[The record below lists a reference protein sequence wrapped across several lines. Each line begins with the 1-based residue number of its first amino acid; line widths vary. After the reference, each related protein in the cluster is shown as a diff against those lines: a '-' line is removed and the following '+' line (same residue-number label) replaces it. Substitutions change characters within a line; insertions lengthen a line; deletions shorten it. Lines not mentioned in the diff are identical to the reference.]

1 MRLIT
6 YRTHAAA
13 AARLGAIVD
22 DLVIDL
28 QALGEHAGQAIPG
41 DMLAF
46 IDLGPHAVASTST
59 LLASYRGKWPL
70 GVALPLVNAG
80 YEAIAV
86 TGYKAQGAN
95 GAASPDSTDTVSAEV
110 MARAQTYIGALI
122 RAIDEQ

>member
-59 LLASYRGKWPL
+59 LPERVASTAGLIAGSIATIGMWKVSRSVAAAATLTVLQASTIARAPRPARKPTMSLARASR
-70 GVALPLVNAG
+70 N
-80 YEAIAV
+80 
-86 TGYKAQGAN
+86 
-95 GAASPDSTDTVSAEV
+95 AASRSP
-110 MARAQTYIGALI
+110 
-122 RAIDEQ
+122 